1 MREKKRIC
9 FVIHN
14 RANFARIK
22 SVIESLSS
30 TESIE
35 IFLVL
40 ASSSILRNFGRVE
53 DNLFI
58 SSIKEKVQ
66 IFNVVMGN
74 EPITMVKTT
83 GLAAIELSQVFH
95 RIRPNCV
102 VTVADR
108 HETLATAIA
117 ASYMNIP
124 LVHTQGGE
132 VSGSIDESVRHAC
145 TKLAHLHFP
154 ATEKAKRTIL
164 RMGENPE
171 FVFNFGC
178 PAMDVLRNAPNLPA
192 EDVLAE
198 YKGVGPRIET
208 NSGFLIVIQ
217 HSVTTHFESSER
229 DTFTL
234 LKAVINSGKPA
245 IWLWPNVDSG
255 SEYIAK
261 QIRRF
266 RESSKDSLI
275 QFFTNFSPEHYAS
288 LLKQASCI
296 VGNSSSGIRESSFL
310 GLPSVT
316 IGDRQSEREVGE
328 NVKRVQ
334 FQQEEILSAIQ
345 FQWEHGKYEPSG
357 LYGDGTAG
365 KKIANKLLELEIPIS
380 KKFFWN

>member
-1 MREKKRIC
+1 MKEKRRIC

-30 TESIE
+30 TESVE
-35 IFLVL
+35 IFVVL

-53 DNLFI
+53 DDLFV
-58 SSIKEKVQ
+58 SSIKEKIQ

-83 GLAAIELSQVFH
+83 GLAAIELSQVFQ
-95 RIRPNCV
+95 RIRPSCV

-171 FVFNFGC
+171 LVGC

-192 EDVLAE
+192 KEVLAE

-208 NSGFLIVIQ
+208 NSGFMIVIQ
-217 HSVTTHFESSER
+217 HSVTTHFETSER

-234 LKAVINSGKPA
+234 LKAIIDSGKPA

-266 RESSKDSLI
+266 RESSKDSPI
-275 QFFTNFSPEHYAS
+275 QFFTNFSPEHYSS

-316 IGDRQSEREVGE
+316 IGDRQSEREAGE

-334 FQQEEILSAIQ
+334 FQQEEIVSAIQ
-345 FQWEHGKYEPSG
+345 FQWEHGKYKPSS

>member
-1 MREKKRIC
+1 
-9 FVIHN
+9 
-14 RANFARIK
+14 
-22 SVIESLSS
+22 
-30 TESIE
+30 
-35 IFLVL
+35 
-40 ASSSILRNFGRVE
+40 
-53 DNLFI
+53 
-58 SSIKEKVQ
+58 
-66 IFNVVMGN
+66 
-74 EPITMVKTT
+74 MVKTT
-83 GLAAIELSQVFH
+83 GLAAIELSQVFQ
-95 RIRPNCV
+95 RIRPSCV

-192 EDVLAE
+192 KEVLAE

-208 NSGFLIVIQ
+208 NSGFMIVIQ
-217 HSVTTHFESSER
+217 HSVTTHFETSER

-234 LKAVINSGKPA
+234 LKAIIDSGKPA

-266 RESSKDSLI
+266 RESSEDSPI
-275 QFFTNFSPEHYAS
+275 QFFTNFSPEHYSS

-316 IGDRQSEREVGE
+316 IGDRQSEREAGE

-334 FQQEEILSAIQ
+334 FQQEEIVSAIQ
-345 FQWEHGKYEPSG
+345 FQWEHGKYEPSS